1 MRDFRSMRD
10 LHLAY
15 AILEQLDSLPDFFKA
30 LVGLDIASPRFRASI
45 AAHEIRL
52 SQILLTM
59 LTRHSLDGRLVV
71 DPLEPDRLGQ
81 ARSAIM
87 TGTRPARL
95 SPPFHQSVRS
105 VLDSRL
111 DPSLR
116 ARMEG
121 FVNSCLNMLEEDFAE
136 LDPSRTIDPRFIRSL
151 LIRR

>member
-1 MRDFRSMRD
+1 
-10 LHLAY
+10 
-15 AILEQLDSLPDFFKA
+15 
-30 LVGLDIASPRFRASI
+30 
-45 AAHEIRL
+45 
-52 SQILLTM
+52 
-59 LTRHSLDGRLVV
+59 
-71 DPLEPDRLGQ
+71 
-81 ARSAIM
+81 M